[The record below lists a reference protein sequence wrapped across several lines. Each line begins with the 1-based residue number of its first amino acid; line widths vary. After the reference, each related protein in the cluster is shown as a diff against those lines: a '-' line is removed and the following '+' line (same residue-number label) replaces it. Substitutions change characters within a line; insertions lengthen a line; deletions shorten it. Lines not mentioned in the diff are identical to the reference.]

1 MRFFRGIALLMV
13 LVQMEGMP
21 AALAGGERRPISEK
35 DLFQFAWAADPQIS
49 PDGTRVAFV
58 KVTVNED
65 KDSYETALWLVS
77 TQGGEPQRLTNGPHD
92 SGPRWSP
99 DGNRLLFRR
108 AVEKESKLQPSQV
121 YLLSFA
127 GGEPT
132 ALTSLPRGAAA
143 AAWSPDGKKIA
154 FLSDTTAEDQA
165 KAERAKAKGAT
176 PPKPERESDVR
187 IITRA
192 EFRLD
197 NQGFRDTKHRAHI
210 WTMTVPATAEETA
223 KPSQLT
229 AGAFDEGPPMW
240 SPDGSRIY
248 FVSVRVLEPYYQL
261 RESEL
266 YSVRAEGGAMEKVAA
281 IHGAISSFA
290 PSPDGKHIAFNG
302 VLNQPVRSY
311 TPPGL
316 FVVDTAPGAEPRRLA
331 ASYDYDIGGG
341 LTGDQHP
348 PRAGGGSPPV
358 WNRDGTAVIEKVA
371 KEGRTNL
378 AAFDVASGK
387 VSPGS
392 SGDQEVVSFTG
403 SADGSRLAVL
413 VSSATNI
420 GDIFLAEGA
429 GNPLKPLTQINK
441 KLFSD
446 LRLTA
451 PEEIWYPSFDGKK
464 IQAWL
469 QKPPDFDPNKKYPL
483 ILNIHGG
490 PHAAYGFT
498 FDHEFQWMAA
508 KGYVVLYPN
517 PRGSSAYGQEFG
529 NIIQYHYP
537 GDDYKDLM
545 AGVDEVLRRGYVDP
559 KRLAVTG
566 GSGGGL
572 LTNWVITQTDRFA
585 AAASQ
590 RSIADWAAWWYA
602 ADFTL
607 FHPNWFKAP
616 PFEDPADYAAR
627 SPITYV
633 RNIKTPLMLI
643 EGEVDYRTPSTS
655 GGETMFRAL
664 KALKK
669 PVVMVRFPGES
680 HELSRS
686 GKPWHRVERLQH
698 IVNWFDKY
706 LQDKPMPQYEL
717 QGQDAKSSL
726 AKPGASR

>member
-1 MRFFRGIALLMV
+1 MRLSRGVVLLVALFSTA
-13 LVQMEGMP
+13 GAP
-21 AALAGGERRPISEK
+21 AFVAGAEKRLISEK

-49 PDGTRVAFV
+49 PDGARVAFV
-58 KVTVNED
+58 KVTVNQD
-65 KDSYETALWLVS
+65 KDNYETALWLVS
-77 TQGGEPQRLTNGPHD
+77 AQGGEPQRLTNGPHD
-92 SGPRWSP
+92 SSPRWAP
-99 DGNRLLFRR
+99 DGNRLLFTRS
-108 AVEKESKLQPSQV
+108 AEKDGKPQPPQL
-121 YLLSFA
+121 YLLSFS

-132 ALTSLPRGAAA
+132 ALTTLPQGAAA

-154 FLSDTTAEDQA
+154 FLSGTTAEDQA
-165 KAERAKAKGAT
+165 KAEHAKAKEGNPA
-176 PPKPERESDVR
+176 KPERVSDVR
-187 IITRA
+187 VITRA

-197 NQGFRDTKHRAHI
+197 NQGYNDPKHRAHI
-210 WTMTVPATAEETA
+210 WIITAPAAGEEISTP
-223 KPSQLT
+223 KQVT
-229 AGAFDEGPPMW
+229 TGEFEEGPPTW
-240 SPDGSRIY
+240 SPDTSRLY
-248 FVSVRVLEPYYQL
+248 FISVRMLEPYYQL

-266 YSVRAEGGAMEKVAA
+266 YSVPADGGAIEKVAA
-281 IHGAISSFA
+281 IQGAIFNFA
-290 PSPDGKHIAFNG
+290 LSPDGKHIAFNG

-316 FVVDTAPGAEPRRLA
+316 FVVDAMPGAAPHSLTS
-331 ASYDYDIGGG
+331 SYDYDVGGG
-341 LTGDQHP
+341 LTGDQHA
-348 PRAGGGSPPV
+348 PRAAGGSRPV
-358 WNRDGTAVIEKVA
+358 WNREGTALIQKVA

-378 AAFDVASGK
+378 EVFDVASGK
-387 VSPGS
+387 ITPYT
-392 SGDQEVVSFTG
+392 SGDQEVVSFSA

-413 VSSATNI
+413 VATTTNI
-420 GDIFLAEGA
+420 GDIFLAEAA
-429 GNPLKPLTQINK
+429 GSPLKPLTQVNQ

-451 PEEIWYPSFDGKK
+451 PEEIWYSSFDGKK
-464 IQAWL
+464 IHAWL
-469 QKPPDFDPNKKYPL
+469 QKPPDFDPSKKYPL

-517 PRGSSAYGQEFG
+517 PRGSSSYGGDFG

-545 AGVDEVLRRGYVDP
+545 AGVDEVIRRGYIDP

-590 RSIADWAAWWYA
+590 RSIADWAAWWYT

-607 FHPNWFKAP
+607 FHPNWFKTP

-627 SPITYV
+627 SPITHV

-643 EGEVDYRTPSTS
+643 EGEADYRTPPNS

-664 KALKK
+664 KILKK
-669 PVVMVRFPGES
+669 PVVMVRFPGEP

-706 LQDKPMPQYEL
+706 LQDKPMPQYEVN
-717 QGQDAKSSL
+717 GQDAQTSA
-726 AKPGASR
+726 AKP